1 MKVIDITEKLNFDE
15 KPKLKIKDTLIE
27 VNNEATAVLKIIPKV
42 EKMTSN
48 DIEDV
53 CSYLFEPS
61 EIEKIN
67 ALHLDFS
74 DYMTVIQSAVKA
86 ITGDTEQGET
96 LSRTLT

>member
-15 KPKLKIKDTLIE
+15 KPKLKIKDTFIE

-42 EKMTSN
+42 EKMTAN

-53 CSYLFEPS
+53 CNYLFEPS

-67 ALHLDFS
+67 ALHLDFK

-86 ITGDTEQGET
+86 IMGDTEQGET
-96 LSRTLT
+96 MSRTLT